1 MKVEIWSDVACP
13 FCWIGKHHFEA
24 AIEQL
29 GLKNTEIEWRSF
41 ELDPHAQLQY
51 DDDLYTLLANKY
63 GQTRDWAVN
72 MANDMKLKGRSIGL
86 EFNFDDTKSTNTFDA
101 HRLLH
106 LAKSKGLQNEAEKIL
121 FKAYFKDGKQVG
133 NRQELIEIGVE
144 IGIDPMEVTQTLE
157 TDRFATEV
165 RDDEQLGQ
173 ELGIRGVPFFV
184 VNRKYGIS
192 GAQPV
197 EHFVNVL
204 QKARSEEPTLIVEKD
219 QQGESCGIDGCD

>member
-29 GLKNTEIEWRSF
+29 GLKNTEIDWRSF

-63 GQTRDWAVN
+63 GQTRGWAVN
-72 MANDMKLKGRSIGL
+72 MANDMKLKGRSLGL

-157 TDRFATEV
+157 TDRLATEV

-204 QKARSEEPTLIVEKD
+204 QKTRSEEPTLIVEND